1 MKRIV
6 LSFIVAVAVLSAIG
20 QPTWTSIASGD
31 WQNPAIW
38 ATSGGATGAPS
49 PNLSSN
55 NVVRIT
61 NGNLVNAYALTIQ
74 LTSSASL
81 IIDNGGSLRASNNSG
96 FQMNS
101 STALFKIENG
111 SFEVNGSS
119 VNSTYYYQNAGQI
132 LWSDAIVRIGGN
144 MYLYPTSL
152 NISNSCVSTAGIMQW
167 LNVGTSI
174 NYATIKNTGLFAG
187 SHSNGDLNLGNS
199 YVIANN
205 LRLFNNSMGNI
216 NLSGSTITGSI
227 YSIFV
232 ANGQI
237 ITNSFSGAPEL
248 GYWYASVTPNLSL
261 FSGPRINNGGIAY
274 SQPCGP
280 QLPPCDV
287 MVTKVASNPNPGVGQ
302 QISFLIKVVNNSP
315 FIARSIRVQDL
326 VPSGYEFLN
335 INLQTG
341 YWANPYW
348 TIGDLGSYQEV
359 QAILYARV
367 KSSGVY
373 ANSAVLAPTSNYY
386 TDPVTANNQSTATVN
401 PQATCDLQITK
412 VVDNQ
417 NPVVNQTVTYTIQ
430 VKNNGPATPANITV
444 TDFLPSGLQYY
455 SHSSNMGNL
464 TPTAWIISGYQLNP
478 GQTATLYLVAWVL
491 PTGNYVNSAT
501 VQSELTDPNT
511 SNNTASVTIYPQI
524 ADLALSITP
533 SNLNPL
539 YGENVTFDVQLTNNG
554 PAASTQ
560 SYVSISIS
568 PGFQFVQAT
577 PQMGTLSGSTW
588 FVGNLGANQTA
599 SMSLVLKVV
608 ESIQHRIIA
617 VASQQSFDPNPSNN
631 NVTVTLQP
639 TAAYDLAVQKTVDV
653 SNPYYNQVVTFTINA
668 WNTSQGTATGVV
680 VTDLLPDGYTLIS
693 ATPSTGTWEAPNWNI
708 GSLPSGVLRTMQ
720 LTAKVL
726 TTGSYA
732 NTASISGAQPD
743 LNMGNNSATASVT
756 PRQTSDLEV
765 QIEVSNST
773 PIVGSEISCTV
784 RVTNHGPH
792 TALATRGPVSLHPG
806 LQILSYNV
814 SGGNFYSPPNFWEI
828 GTMAP
833 GEVKT
838 LSLQLKVNQGGTL
851 FVSSDIFCDNYDHN
865 TSNNYK
871 SVQIDPVNAIDL
883 KVEKTVN
890 NANPD
895 IGTNVLFTIKV
906 FNLGNIQA
914 TNVVVEDQLPN
925 GYQLVSV
932 NVPYGSWNAPYWT
945 LPVITPGMMFPM
957 TITAKVLPTG
967 QYNNT
972 ATASADQTDPFLANN
987 SATVVVNVVPLNG
1000 PTAVDDVATG
1010 IKNELLSINVLA
1022 NDLPGDAPI
1031 NPASVQLVAGT
1042 APNPATQG
1050 SLSIDLATGLM
1061 TFTPVANFTGTVVTQ
1076 YSINDMNSLAAQAQL
1091 TINIIEPLTN
1101 LYPATGPG
1109 TLAFEDLWPGKGDYD
1124 FNDLVIDY
1132 QFEIQGDFTNHVVSL
1147 VGTFTIKA
1155 FGAALENGFGFQLPA
1170 TVDQTKLNV
1179 SGSRLTEGFIQLNS
1193 RGLEEGQ
1200 DKATII
1206 VFDNTFTQMQH
1217 PGIGIGVNTDP
1228 DAPYV
1233 EPVTIVIHVNFEP
1246 GTTTLN
1252 DLNIGNFNPFL
1263 IVNKVRGHEIHL
1275 PNYLPTVKADPSL
1288 FGKWE
1293 DASRPQQGKY
1303 YITASNLPWGINLY
1317 QSFDYPKEKRD
1328 ITQAYHKFVP
1338 WAVSGGVQFPDW
1350 YRNLPGYRNEQL
1362 IYQKRK

>member
-6 LSFIVAVAVLSAIG
+6 LSFFLVVAILSAFG

-38 ATSGGATGAPS
+38 AKSGGATGAPS
-49 PNLSSN
+49 PYLSSN

-61 NGNLVNAYALTIQ
+61 NGNLVIAYALGIQ

-81 IIDNGGSLRASNNSG
+81 IIDNGGSLRASNNSV
-96 FQMNS
+96 FQMASPN
-101 STALFKIENG
+101 ALFKIANG
-111 SFEVNGSS
+111 SFEVSGSS
-119 VNSTYYYQNAGQI
+119 FSSTYYNQNAGQI
-132 LWSDAIVRIGGN
+132 QWSDAIVRVGGN
-144 MYLYPTSL
+144 MFLYPTSL
-152 NISNSCVSTAGIMQW
+152 NVSNSCVSTAGIMHW
-167 LNVGTSI
+167 LNVGTST
-174 NYATIKNTGLFAG
+174 NYATITNTGLFAG

-205 LRLFNNSMGNI
+205 LRLFNNSMGNVH
-216 NLSGSTITGSI
+216 LSGSTISGSI
-227 YSIFV
+227 YSIYL
-232 ANGQI
+232 ANGKI
-237 ITNSFSGAPEL
+237 ITNGFSGVPEL
-248 GYWYASVTPNLSL
+248 GYWFASVSPNLSL
-261 FSGPRINNGGIAY
+261 FSGPRIYNGDIAY

-287 MVTKVASNPNPGVGQ
+287 IVTKAASTPNPGVGQ
-302 QISFLIKVVNNSP
+302 HINFLIKVVNNSP
-315 FIARSIRVQDL
+315 LWARSIRVQDML
-326 VPSGYEFLN
+326 PSGYEFLGISMQAGN
-335 INLQTG
+335 WTNPFWNL
-341 YWANPYW
+341 
-348 TIGDLGSYQEV
+348 GDLSPYQEV
-359 QAILYARV
+359 QALLYARV
-367 KSSGVY
+367 KSSGNY
-373 ANSAVLAPTSNYY
+373 ANTASLAPTGNFY

-401 PQATCDLQITK
+401 PQTTSDLQITK

-417 NPVVNQTVTYTIQ
+417 NPQVNQNVTYTIQ

-444 TDFLPSGLQYY
+444 SDFLPSGLQYY
-455 SHSSNMGNL
+455 SHSSNMGNFSIN
-464 TPTAWIISGYQLNP
+464 TWTISGYLLNP
-478 GQTATLYLVAWVL
+478 GQTATLSLVARVL

-511 SNNTASVTIYPQI
+511 SNNSASVTIYPQL
-524 ADLALSITP
+524 ADLALRITP

-539 YGENVTFDVQLTNNG
+539 YGENVTLDVQLSNNG
-554 PAASTQ
+554 PSTSNQ
-560 SYVSISIS
+560 TWVQFNLA
-568 PGFQFVQAT
+568 PGLQFVQAT
-577 PQMGTLSGSTW
+577 PQMGTFSGSTW
-588 FVGNLGANQTA
+588 SVGNLGANQTT
-599 SMSLVLKVV
+599 SMSLVLKVT
-608 ESIQHRIIA
+608 SYTPHQIYGTA
-617 VASQQSFDPNPSNN
+617 GQQNYDPNISNN
-631 NVTVTLQP
+631 YVTIIFQP

-653 SNPYYNQVVTFTINA
+653 ANPYYDQVVTFTINA
-668 WNTSQGTATGVV
+668 WNTTQGMATGVV

-708 GSLPSGVLRTMQ
+708 GSLPNGILRTLL
-720 LTAKVL
+720 LTTKVL

-784 RVTNHGPH
+784 RVTNLGPH

-814 SGGNFYSPPNFWEI
+814 GGGNFYSPPNYWEI
-828 GTMAP
+828 GSMAP

-838 LSLQLKVNQGGTL
+838 LSLQLKVNQGGAL

-871 SVQIDPVNAIDL
+871 SVQIVPVNAIDL

-895 IGTNVLFTIKV
+895 IGTNVVFTIKV

-925 GYQLVSV
+925 GYQFVSV
-932 NVPYGSWNAPYWT
+932 NLPYGSWNAPYWT

-1000 PTAVDDVATG
+1000 PTAFDDVATG

-1022 NDLPGDAPI
+1022 NDLPGDSPI

-1050 SLSIDLATGLM
+1050 SLSIDPTTGLM
-1061 TFTPVANFTGTVVTQ
+1061 TFTPVANFTGTVIAQ
-1076 YSINDMNSLAAQAQL
+1076 YSVRDMNTLAAQAQL

-1124 FNDLVIDY
+1124 FNDLVLDY

-1170 TVDQTKLNV
+1170 TVDQTKLSVN
-1179 SGSRLTEGFIQLNS
+1179 GSRLTEGFIQLNS
-1193 RGLEEGQ
+1193 RGLEKGQ

-1233 EPVTIVIHVNFEP
+1233 EPVTIVISMNFEP

-1275 PNYLPTVKADPSL
+1275 PNYLPTVKADPSF

-1303 YITASNLPWGINLY
+1303 YVTANNLPWGINLY

-1338 WAVSGGVQFPDW
+1338 WAVSGGIQFPDW

-1362 IYQKRK
+1362 IYQIRE

>member
-6 LSFIVAVAVLSAIG
+6 LSFILVVVALSAMA

-31 WQNPAIW
+31 WSNPAIW
-38 ATSGGATGAPS
+38 ATSGGASGAPS
-49 PNLSSN
+49 PYIGSN
-55 NVVRIT
+55 YVVRIT
-61 NGNLVNAYALTIQ
+61 NGNLVNAYALAIQ
-74 LTSSASL
+74 LSSSASL
-81 IIDNGGSLRASNNSG
+81 IIDNGGSLRASSNSS
-96 FQMNS
+96 FTMNS
-101 STALFKIENG
+101 PSATFKIQNG
-111 SFEVNGSS
+111 SFEVFGTSYTT
-119 VNSTYYYQNAGQI
+119 TYYSLYSGNI
-132 LWSDAIVRIGGN
+132 LWEDAIVRVGGY
-144 MYLYPTSL
+144 MIMYPTSL
-152 NISNSCVSTAGIMQW
+152 LISNSCVSTAGRMHWQT
-167 LNVGTSI
+167 VGTSS
-174 NYATIKNTGLFAG
+174 NYATITNTGLFAG
-187 SHSNGDLNLGNS
+187 SHTSGDLNLGNS
-199 YVIANN
+199 FINADN
-205 LRLFNNSMGNI
+205 LRLFTNNPGSI
-216 NLSGSTITGSI
+216 YLSGSTITGSI
-227 YSIFV
+227 YSIYV

-237 ITNSFSGAPEL
+237 YTSGFSGTPEL

-261 FSGPRINNGGIAY
+261 FSGPRINSASIAY

-287 MVTKVASNPNPGVGQ
+287 MVTKLPSHPNPGVGQ

-315 FIARSIRVQDL
+315 FLARSIRVQDL
-326 VPSGYEFLN
+326 LPSGYEFLS
-335 INLQTG
+335 INLQAGNWT
-341 YWANPYW
+341 NPYW
-348 TIGDLGSYQEV
+348 NIGDLSPYQEV

-367 KSSGVY
+367 KSGGNY
-373 ANSAVLAPTSNYY
+373 ANTASLAPMGNYY

-401 PQATCDLQITK
+401 PQTTSDLQITK
-412 VVDNQ
+412 VVDNLY
-417 NPVVNQTVTYTIQ
+417 PVVNQNVTYTIQ
-430 VKNNGPATPANITV
+430 VKNNGPAAPANITV
-444 TDFLPSGLQYY
+444 TDFLPSGLQYV
-455 SHSSNMGNL
+455 SHTNSMGTFSTNIW
-464 TPTAWIISGYQLNP
+464 TITGYQLNP
-478 GQTATLYLVAWVL
+478 GQTATLNLVARVL
-491 PTGNYVNSAT
+491 PTGSYINSAT

-511 SNNTASVTIYPQI
+511 SNNTASVSIYPQI

-539 YGENVTFDVQLTNNG
+539 YGENVTLDVQLTNNG
-554 PAASTQ
+554 PSTSNQ
-560 SYVSISIS
+560 ANVNLVYY

-577 PQMGTLSGSTW
+577 TQMGTFSGSTW
-588 FVGNLGANQTA
+588 SVGNLGANQTT
-599 SMSLVLKVV
+599 SMSLILKVN
-608 ESIQHRIIA
+608 SNTP
-617 VASQQSFDPNPSNN
+617 QQITGSAGQQNFDPNGSNN
-631 NVTVTLQP
+631 YISILFQP
-639 TAAYDLAVQKTVDV
+639 TSAYDLAVQKTVDV
-653 SNPYYNQVVTFTINA
+653 ANPYYDQVVTFTINA
-668 WNTSQGTATGVV
+668 LNTTPGTATGVV
-680 VTDLLPDGYTLIS
+680 VTDLLPDGYTLIN
-693 ATPSTGTWEAPNWNI
+693 ATPNAGTWEAPNWNI
-708 GSLPSGVLRTMQ
+708 GSLPNGAWRTML

-732 NTASISGAQPD
+732 NTATISGAQPD
-743 LNMGNNSATASVT
+743 LNTANNSATASVS

-765 QIEVSNST
+765 QMEVSNTT

-784 RVTNHGPH
+784 RVINHGPH
-792 TALATRGPVSLHPG
+792 TALATRGPVTLHPG
-806 LQILSYNV
+806 LQVISFNA
-814 SGGNFYSPPNFWEI
+814 SGGNFLSPANYWEI
-828 GTMAP
+828 GNMAS
-833 GEVKT
+833 GDEKT

-851 FVSSDIFCDNYDHN
+851 PISPSFFCDNYDHN
-865 TSNNYK
+865 TSNNSKYI
-871 SVQIDPVNAIDL
+871 QIIPINAIDL

-895 IGTNVLFTIKV
+895 VGTNVVFTIKV

-932 NVPYGSWNAPYWT
+932 NVPYGSWNAPNWT
-945 LPVITPGMMFPM
+945 LPAITPGMMFPM

-972 ATASADQTDPFLANN
+972 ATASADQTDPNPSNN
-987 SATVVVNVVPLNG
+987 SATVAVIVVPLNG

-1010 IKNELLSINVLA
+1010 IKNEVLSINALA

-1050 SLSIDLATGLM
+1050 SLTIDPATGLM

-1132 QFEIQGDFTNHVVSL
+1132 QFEMRGDLTNHVVNA

-1170 TVDQTKLNV
+1170 TVDQTKLTV

-1217 PGIGIGVNTDP
+1217 PGIGIGVNTEP

-1233 EPVTIVIHVNFEP
+1233 EPVTIVINMNFEP
-1246 GTTTLN
+1246 GSTTLN

-1275 PNYLPTVKADPSL
+1275 PNYLPTIKADASL

-1293 DASRPQQGKY
+1293 DASRPQQGKFY
-1303 YITASNLPWGINLY
+1303 VTANNLPWGINLY

-1328 ITQAYHKFVP
+1328 ITQAYQKFVP

-1362 IYQKRK
+1362 IYQKRE